1 MTQQYSSL
9 FESLE
14 PVINSSQLDLFANTG
29 ISQTEP
35 NLFSNSVPDL
45 FANTESDLFANTES
59 DETNFEVQ
67 CTCYLSCHLCDTE
80 REDDILP
87 AEQVVSNL
95 YLVSDQLAGL
105 GHYTL
110 SDIVESVAELV

>member
-1 MTQQYSSL
+1 MTQQFPSL
-9 FESLE
+9 FERLE
-14 PVINSSQLDLFANTG
+14 PIVSGSQLDLFANTG

-35 NLFSNSVPDL
+35 NLFSNSVPNL
-45 FANTESDLFANTES
+45 FANAP
-59 DETNFEVQ
+59 DETDFEEE
-67 CTCYLSCHLCDTE
+67 CTCYLCDTE

-95 YLVSDQLAGL
+95 YLVADQLAGL

>member
-1 MTQQYSSL
+1 MTQQYPSL

-14 PVINSSQLDLFANTG
+14 PVINSSQPDLFANTG

-35 NLFSNSVPDL
+35 NLFSNSV
-45 FANTESDLFANTES
+45 SDLFANTES

-87 AEQVVSNL
+87 VEQVVSNL

>member
-1 MTQQYSSL
+1 MTQQFPSL

-14 PVINSSQLDLFANTG
+14 LVINSSQLDLFANTG

-45 FANTESDLFANTES
+45 FVNAS

-67 CTCYLSCHLCDTE
+67 CTCYLCDTE

-95 YLVSDQLAGL
+95 YLVADQLAGL
-105 GHYTL
+105 GHYAL
-110 SDIVESVAELV
+110 SDIVDSVAELV

>member
-1 MTQQYSSL
+1 MTQQFPSL

-14 PVINSSQLDLFANTG
+14 LVINSSQLDLFANTG

-45 FANTESDLFANTES
+45 FANTEPDLSVNAS

-67 CTCYLSCHLCDTE
+67 CTCYLCDTE

-95 YLVSDQLAGL
+95 YLVADQLAGL

-110 SDIVESVAELV
+110 SGIVDSVAELV

>member
-1 MTQQYSSL
+1 MTQQYPSL

-14 PVINSSQLDLFANTG
+14 PVVNSSQPDLFANTG

-35 NLFSNSVPDL
+35 NLFSNSVP
-45 FANTESDLFANTES
+45 DLFANTES

>member
-1 MTQQYSSL
+1 MTQQYPSL

-45 FANTESDLFANTES
+45 FVNAS
-59 DETNFEVQ
+59 DETNFEEQ
-67 CTCYLSCHLCDTE
+67 CTCYLCDTE

>member
-1 MTQQYSSL
+1 MTQQYPSL

-14 PVINSSQLDLFANTG
+14 PVINSSQPDLFANTG

-45 FANTESDLFANTES
+45 FVNAS
-59 DETNFEVQ
+59 DETNFEEQ

>member
-1 MTQQYSSL
+1 MTQQYPSL

-14 PVINSSQLDLFANTG
+14 PVINSSQPDLFANTG

-45 FANTESDLFANTES
+45 FANTESD
-59 DETNFEVQ
+59 ETNFEVQ
-67 CTCYLSCHLCDTE
+67 CTRYLSCHLCDTE

>member
-1 MTQQYSSL
+1 MTQQYPSL

-45 FANTESDLFANTES
+45 FVNAS
-59 DETNFEVQ
+59 DETNFEEQ
-67 CTCYLSCHLCDTE
+67 CTCCLCDTE